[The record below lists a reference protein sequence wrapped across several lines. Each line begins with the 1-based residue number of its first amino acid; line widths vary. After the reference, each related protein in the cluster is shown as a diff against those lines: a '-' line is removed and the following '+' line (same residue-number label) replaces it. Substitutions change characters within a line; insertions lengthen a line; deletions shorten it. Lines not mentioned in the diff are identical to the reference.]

1 MNRRELIFAA
11 GAWGALASART
22 WGQAPRIRRI
32 GVLNG
37 GPTPTGR
44 LPALDEFR
52 ARLAKLGWSESAN
65 LEIEVWFAENRV
77 DRFAGL
83 VREAVARKVEVIV
96 INSTPGALVAKE
108 LSMGVPVVFA
118 QLGDPVGSGLVASL
132 ARPGGHV
139 TGTSIQMTE
148 IAGKQIELLKALVP
162 KLERIAELRS
172 PAVGKLA
179 FDVSARLAS
188 AAARAGVGLTHLDAD
203 SAADIEPAFAAAA
216 RARIRA
222 MVVVPIGLYF
232 SEIKRIVQLAKQ
244 HRIAT
249 MFSSRS
255 LVAAGG
261 LASYGPDFVDSFAR
275 AAPYVDKILRGAKP
289 ADLPVELAERFELVV
304 NRKAAAEL
312 GLTIPQSVLVQAT
325 EVIE

>member
-1 MNRRELIFAA
+1 MRRRDLILAA
-11 GAWGALASART
+11 GAFTAAPLLYA
-22 WGQAPRIRRI
+22 QAQRVRRI
-32 GVLNG
+32 GVLFG
-37 GPTPTGR
+37 GPLASSARSPWF
-44 LPALDEFR
+44 DEFR
-52 ARLAKLGWSESAN
+52 TRLAKFGWSEGAN
-65 LEIEVWFAENRV
+65 LEIVVWSAENRV
-77 DRFAGL
+77 DRFPAL
-83 VREAVARKVEVIV
+83 VREAVTRKVEVIV

-108 LSMGVPVVFA
+108 LSMGIPVVFT

-148 IAGKQIELLKALVP
+148 IASKQIELLKALVP

-179 FDVSARLAS
+179 FDVSANLAR
-188 AAARAGVGLTHLDAD
+188 AAVRAGVGLIHLDAD
-203 SAADIEPAFAAAA
+203 KAADIEPAFAVAA
-216 RARIRA
+216 RARIQA

-232 SEIKRIVQLAKQ
+232 SEIKRIVQLARQ

-249 MFSSRS
+249 MFASRN

-261 LASYGPDFVDSFAR
+261 LASYGPDFMDAFVR
-275 AAPYVDKILRGAKP
+275 AAHYVDRILRGAQP
-289 ADLPVELAERFELVV
+289 ADLPVEQADRFELVI
-304 NRKAAAEL
+304 NRRTAAEI
-312 GLTIPQSVLVQAT
+312 GLTIPPSVLLQAT